1 MNVPCDRV
9 TVFVCVQCGMDDA
22 HNCVKSDTQAKL
34 LVTNIKKQ
42 LAAES
47 ARITVAL
54 TACMGACTCMESCT
68 RSLAYAFCGEGR
80 ETLLFEQ
87 GCDSV
92 TAGDIA
98 LAARRYAAKRKGTRL
113 EKGEM
118 PPAIQGMVFARV
130 PPGK

>member
-1 MNVPCDRV
+1 MKAPSDRV
-9 TVFVCVQCGMDDA
+9 TVFVCVQCGTGDA
-22 HNCVKSDTQAKL
+22 CDGKRSNVQARL
-34 LVTNIKKQ
+34 LVTDIKKH

-47 ARITVAL
+47 THICVAL
-54 TACMGACTCMESCT
+54 TACMGACTK
-68 RSLAYAFCGEGR
+68 SLAYAFCGEGR

-98 LAARRYAAKRKGTRL
+98 LAVQRYAAKRKGTRF

-118 PPAIQGMVFARV
+118 PPAIQGKVFVRV
-130 PPGK
+130 PPGR